1 MVLGRRSTDGQT
13 SYSDVIDDLTALAF
27 RGWSRIIAFGATGMT
42 VATMQVAR
50 HYHDKTLWVLSI
62 VMSLLAVAR
71 LAMIARF
78 NRAAVSGLA
87 YTGLRGTHL
96 AYNGITV
103 LYQCTLG
110 WATIHIFSHHLVE
123 AHLVSV
129 IGIFMMCT
137 GINGRAASS
146 PLTAKAC
153 GLILLLAL
161 IVAIY
166 DPHDPVALSEDGLI
180 VLFAIAHCNMVQSKF
195 DDAVEQIRAQR
206 KLRLLSEQDP
216 LTGLVNRR
224 RFELELEALCLRET
238 TFAILFIDL
247 DRFKPVNDT
256 YGHGVG
262 DDLLKAVS
270 GRLLATVRKE
280 DIVARLGGD
289 EFAVLIR
296 PSTSHDGAKLLASR
310 INKAIAEPFPLEGQS
325 ITIGTSI
332 GVAVSARGGTKPSE
346 LLHRA
351 DEALYR
357 SKEAGRGGF
366 VMAS

>member
-1 MVLGRRSTDGQT
+1 MDE
-13 SYSDVIDDLTALAF
+13 LTALAF
-27 RGWSRIIAFGATGMT
+27 RGWSRIIAFGAIGMT
-42 VATMQVAR
+42 FATMQVAR
-50 HYHDKTLWVLSI
+50 HYHDITLWALCI
-62 VMSLLAVAR
+62 VMSLLAAAR
-71 LAMIARF
+71 LALIARF
-78 NRAAVSGLA
+78 NRAAPSGLA
-87 YTGLRGTHL
+87 YSSLRGTHRV
-96 AYNGITV
+96 YNGVTI

-110 WATIHIFSHHLVE
+110 WAAIHIFSHHLVA

-146 PLTAKAC
+146 PLTAKVC

-161 IVAIY
+161 VIAIY

-262 DDLLKAVS
+262 DDLLKAVA
-270 GRLLATVRKE
+270 GRLLTTVRKD

-289 EFAVLIR
+289 EFAVLLC
-296 PSTSHDGAKLLASR
+296 PATSHDGAKLLASR
-310 INKAIAEPFPLEGQS
+310 INTAIAEPFLLDGYS
-325 ITIGTSI
+325 ISIGTSV
-332 GVAVSARGGTKPSE
+332 GVAVSTSGTTKPSE

-357 SKEAGRGGF
+357 SKESGRGGF